1 MGDSPPEQW
10 KSSLEEP
17 LDRRHPARH
26 NIWTPVV
33 DVVQNEAFA
42 KKGWRL
48 DEARLYVRNAVSAES
63 AKPDDAATDW
73 GPETLYQGKTLA
85 NLLELHRP
93 ALVVTFGAFAFEFV
107 RRCLGEAALPFR
119 KWTTEKLGIEMRRRM
134 RDYSPNGINV
144 LPALHATIA
153 RRHFLVSH
161 RRYCPDPGQNYF
173 EHVGTELS
181 KVLIEHADDFGIFRQ
196 FVPGK

>member
-1 MGDSPPEQW
+1 VFFGRGRTTRSG
-10 KSSLEEP
+10 
-17 LDRRHPARH
+17 R
-26 NIWTPVV
+26 
-33 DVVQNEAFA
+33 
-42 KKGWRL
+42 
-48 DEARLYVRNAVSAES
+48 EARVIHVTDFVS
-63 AKPDDAATDW
+63 PAAA
-73 GPETLYQGKTLA
+73 GAP
-85 NLLELHRP
+85 
-93 ALVVTFGAFAFEFV
+93 TFGAFAFEFV

-134 RDYSPNGINV
+134 RDYSPNRINV
-144 LPALHATIA
+144 LPALHASIA

-181 KVLIEHADDFGIFRQ
+181 KVLIERADDFGIFRQ